1 MNYVNAVVEDKAA
14 FERELDTPLPVFAV
28 FVCEGCGACEEAL
41 PRFVKMADAHQGQV
55 KVLILDCA
63 NTPRHPNVK
72 RVPTLLIY
80 QNGNLMTTFEGISD
94 LTLLQA
100 FAKYA

>member
-14 FERELDTPLPVFAV
+14 FERELDTPLPVFVV
-28 FVCEGCGACEEAL
+28 FVSKGCAACKEAL
-41 PRFVKMADAHQGQV
+41 PRFVKVAGARKGKI

-80 QNGNLMTTFEGISD
+80 QNGNLMKII
-94 LTLLQA
+94 
-100 FAKYA
+100 